1 MRIRMDITKKF
12 FTRNSESE
20 VTMRIGIAGF
30 AVVFFLIAGASPA
43 LCASDSAS
51 LSRDSTRHRL
61 WAQLNLTEDQ
71 KAKLKGM
78 RSEMREFR
86 KQNFEKMKALLDKSK
101 EELLKPSPSKTVLY
115 GYAKEMGELH
125 KAMSE
130 HMANHMLTIKSVLTK
145 EQFAKL
151 LSNEFHPPMGGGHT
165 GSHDGPPA
173 GAGHRA
179 DSDDD

>member
-1 MRIRMDITKKF
+1 M
-12 FTRNSESE
+12 
-20 VTMRIGIAGF
+20 
-30 AVVFFLIAGASPA
+30 
-43 LCASDSAS
+43 
-51 LSRDSTRHRL
+51 
-61 WAQLNLTEDQ
+61 
-71 KAKLKGM
+71 
-78 RSEMREFR
+78 
-86 KQNFEKMKALLDKSK
+86 
-101 EELLKPSPSKTVLY
+101 Y